1 MRASQKV
8 ILDYLTIILGAFLL
22 GFAIMAFWVPHNMV
36 TGGISGLAIII
47 FYYTEMTAVLPAP
60 IPIWLSNLV
69 LNFPLFVLGY
79 KIMPREYFPRSIC
92 GYIALTAALNVFQF
106 LPDIPSDIV
115 SATVFG
121 GVIAGV
127 GMSLILRLRA
137 TTGGS
142 TLIAAILQRW
152 VFPHLSLAKVLFAV
166 DSAIVLLGL
175 YVFGL
180 IPAMYAVMAIYVAT
194 KVTDAIIDGLKFS
207 KAAFIISPKIDEIG
221 DEILEKMDR
230 GVTEIFSRGKYTK
243 KDQNLLL
250 CVVPA
255 KEIVALKDLVY
266 AVDEEAFVIVT
277 DVREVLGKGF
287 QPGKDD

>member
-1 MRASQKV
+1 MKITKKATM
-8 ILDYLTIILGAFLL
+8 DYLTIILGAFLL

-36 TGGISGLAIII
+36 TGGISGLAMII
-47 FYYTEMTAVLPAP
+47 FHYTEMAAGFEFP
-60 IPIWLSNLV
+60 IPIWLTNLV

-92 GYIALTAALNVFQF
+92 GYISLTAALNVFQF
-106 LPDIPSDIV
+106 LPEIPSDPV

-121 GVIAGV
+121 GVVAGV

-152 VFPHLSLAKVLFAV
+152 VFPHISLAKVLFGV
-166 DSAIVLLGL
+166 DTAIVLLGL
-175 YVFGL
+175 YAFGL

-194 KVTDAIIDGLKFS
+194 KVTDAIVEGLKFS
-207 KAAFIISPKIDEIG
+207 KAAFVISQKADEIG
-221 DEILEKMDR
+221 NKIIEQMDR
-230 GVTEIFSRGKYTK
+230 GVTEIFSRGKFTK

-255 KEIVALKDLVY
+255 KEMVALKELVY
-266 AVDEEAFVIVT
+266 AIDEDAFVIVT
-277 DVREVLGKGF
+277 DVREVLGNGF
-287 QPGKDD
+287 QPGKV